1 MFIENG
7 SVVQL
12 APSTRG
18 AALSSRVLGTG
29 SSEVLMFYVYILQ
42 SLADK
47 SFYIGFTKNT
57 VTRLNEHNSGKSTY
71 TRKKIPWKLVY
82 TEKYESKSEAIKREK
97 FLKSQRNTD
106 FYKKLIDNL
115 DR

>member
-1 MFIENG
+1 
-7 SVVQL
+7 
-12 APSTRG
+12 
-18 AALSSRVLGTG
+18 
-29 SSEVLMFYVYILQ
+29 MFYVYIIQ
-42 SLADK
+42 SLADN
-47 SFYIGFTKNT
+47 SYYIGFTKDT
-57 VTRLNEHNSGKSTY
+57 VKRLSEHNCGKSTY
-71 TRKKIPWKLVY
+71 TRKKIPWNLVY